1 MALPEHIRAKAKELY
16 DKHYGNEQQE
26 VEMTLPKK
34 RKRRKKA
41 KE

>member
-16 DKHYGNEQQE
+16 DKHYGNEPRE
-26 VEMTLPKK
+26 EEMTLPKK
-34 RKRRKKA
+34 RKRKRKA